1 MCKTPKLPLSA
12 YDDLSAY
19 KLYTFDVGILRKLSK
34 LAPIAFTE
42 DNPLFNEFK
51 GALVENYILQSL
63 IPQYEVIPQ
72 YWSSGIQAEVDF
84 IIQTQNQIIPVEVK
98 ANENVRSASLTV
110 YANKFLPTIKIRYSM
125 KKLYYKDGLLNIRH
139 FMADYTTDL
148 IQMVE
153 KINLNKIE

>member
-19 KLYTFDVGILRKLSK
+19 KLYTFDVGILRKLSQ

-42 DNPLFNEFK
+42 GNPLFIEFK

-63 IPQYEVIPQ
+63 IPQYEVIPR

>member
-1 MCKTPKLPLSA
+1 LCKTPKLPLSA

-19 KLYTFDVGILRKLSK
+19 KLYTFDVGILRKLSR

-42 DNPLFNEFK
+42 GNPLFIEFK

-63 IPQYEVIPQ
+63 IPQYEVIPR

-110 YANKFLPTIKIRYSM
+110 YANKFLH
-125 KKLYYKDGLLNIRH
+125 N
-139 FMADYTTDL
+139 
-148 IQMVE
+148 
-153 KINLNKIE
+153 

>member
-19 KLYTFDVGILRKLSK
+19 KLYTFDVGILRKLSQ

-42 DNPLFNEFK
+42 GSRLFIEFK
-51 GALVENYILQSL
+51 VALVENYILQSL
-63 IPQYEVIPQ
+63 IPQYEVIPR

>member
-42 DNPLFNEFK
+42 GNPLFIEFK

-63 IPQYEVIPQ
+63 IPQYEVIPR